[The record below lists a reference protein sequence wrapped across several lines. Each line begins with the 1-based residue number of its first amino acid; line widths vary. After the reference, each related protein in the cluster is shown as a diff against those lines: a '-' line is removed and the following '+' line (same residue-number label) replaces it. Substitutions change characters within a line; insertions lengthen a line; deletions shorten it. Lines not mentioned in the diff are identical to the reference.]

1 MGHEHMYLRRQTSKK
16 VLTTRQRIKQ
26 SVSKSKNRRGNNKT
40 NKVLFLAPQPFYQD
54 RGTPIAVDLLLKVYS
69 ARGERLDVIAYHEG
83 KDISYPN
90 VNLMRTPDIPLIS
103 NIRPG
108 FSWKKLVCDV
118 CMFFQALYLVLTR
131 EYQFIHAVEESVFI
145 ALLFK
150 VFLGIP
156 YLYDMDSSLSQQ
168 MVEKYPHLSF
178 LSDVLAFCEG
188 IAVKNAEVVIP
199 VCDRLAEDIQHH
211 KPQKIVVL
219 PDVSLVG

>member
-1 MGHEHMYLRRQTSKK
+1 MYLRRQTSKTALK
-16 VLTTRQRIKQ
+16 SQHGLKKLLNQGGSKHRNSASKRI
-26 SVSKSKNRRGNNKT
+26 
-40 NKVLFLAPQPFYQD
+40 LFLAPQPFYQD
-54 RGTPIAVDLLLKVYS
+54 RGTPIAVDLLLRVYS
-69 ARGERLDVIAYHEG
+69 QRGDRLDIIAYHEG
-83 KDISYPN
+83 KDVSYPN
-90 VNLMRTPDIPLIS
+90 IELFRTPKLPFVS

-108 FSWKKLVCDV
+108 FSWKKLVCDL
-118 CMFFQALYLVLTR
+118 CMLFQASYLVLTR
-131 EYQFIHAVEESVFI
+131 QYQFVHAVEESVFI

-168 MVEKYPHLSF
+168 MIEKYPQLSF
-178 LSDVLAFCEG
+178 LSKILDFLEG
-188 IAVKNAEVVIP
+188 IAIKNAEVVIP

>member
-1 MGHEHMYLRRQTSKK
+1 MYLRRRASENNLISRHLAQPSRARRKRGRNQAK
-16 VLTTRQRIKQ
+16 RI
-26 SVSKSKNRRGNNKT
+26 
-40 NKVLFLAPQPFYQD
+40 LFLAPQPFYQD

-69 ARGERLDVIAYHEG
+69 ARGESLDVIAYHEG
-83 KDISYPN
+83 KDITYPN
-90 VNLMRTPDIPLIS
+90 VHLMRTPKLPLVS

-108 FSWKKLVCDV
+108 FSWKKVICDT

-131 EYQFIHAVEESVFI
+131 KYQFIHAVEESVFI

-150 VFLGIP
+150 IFLGIP

-168 MVEKYPHLSF
+168 MVEKYPKLSF
-178 LSDVLAFCEG
+178 LSKTLAFLEG
-188 IAVKNAEVVIP
+188 IAVKNAQVVIP